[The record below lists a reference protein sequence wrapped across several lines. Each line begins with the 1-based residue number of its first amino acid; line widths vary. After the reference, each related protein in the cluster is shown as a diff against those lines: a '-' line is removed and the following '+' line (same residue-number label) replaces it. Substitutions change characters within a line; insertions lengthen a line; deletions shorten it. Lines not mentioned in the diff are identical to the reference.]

1 MRARKKEIGSK
12 LIYIAITLLC
22 CVAVV
27 TLSLKAFY
35 FNDKND
41 TPVNMF
47 NNEQQQQQEEQTTT
61 TTNTT
66 MQTDKEP
73 EVDNSIVNN
82 NPTTSFKDQEVKIE
96 EIGLNQ
102 DTASTDEEEI
112 NPPINDEEWV
122 RNYLSN
128 ISDEAV
134 ARFDYDIND
143 HQPTFGETVYAKE
156 NETGYT
162 YGKRMYPTVDIK
174 IPEEGSSMKNYT
186 DEVDTSNFQYYGD
199 FRITGYSPYCA
210 HCCGGSTSGLT
221 ASGNNAV
228 CGYTVSCTKDI
239 PFGTTLYI
247 EGYGF
252 YVVEDRGV
260 PYKDLIDIACPTHE
274 DCYPITGYDVPV
286 YIVSY
291 GTDNNA

>member
-12 LIYIAITLLC
+12 LVYLAITILC
-22 CVAVV
+22 CAAMLV
-27 TLSLKAFY
+27 LSLKAFY

-41 TPVNMF
+41 TPVNLF
-47 NNEQQQQQEEQTTT
+47 DPNEEQTEQ
-61 TTNTT
+61 TTNQTNSTNAT
-66 MQTDKEP
+66 MQEYPQETIEVKEDTTI
-73 EVDNSIVNN
+73 DNSSSM
-82 NPTTSFKDQEVKIE
+82 TTDINDGKLEQISAT
-96 EIGLNQ
+96 Q
-102 DTASTDEEEI
+102 DDANTSIDEEKN
-112 NPPINDEEWV
+112 NPPIDDEEWAKE
-122 RNYLSN
+122 Y
-128 ISDEAV
+128 V
-134 ARFDYDIND
+134 AKASYDIND
-143 HQPTFGETVYAKE
+143 HQPTFGETVYARE
-156 NETGYT
+156 NTTGYT
-162 YGKRMYPTVDIK
+162 YGQRMYPAVNIT
-174 IPEEGSSMKNYT
+174 IPKEGSSMKNYT
-186 DEVDTSNFQYYGD
+186 DEVDTSTFQYYGD

-260 PYKDLIDIACPTHE
+260 PYKDLIDIACPSHE
-274 DCYPITGYDVPV
+274 DCYPITGYDIPV

-291 GTDNNA
+291 GSDNNNA